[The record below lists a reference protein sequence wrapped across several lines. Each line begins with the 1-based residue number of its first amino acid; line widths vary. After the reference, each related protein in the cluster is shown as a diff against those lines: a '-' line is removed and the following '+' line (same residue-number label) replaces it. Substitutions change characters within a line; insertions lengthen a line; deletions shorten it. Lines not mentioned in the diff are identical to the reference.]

1 MQKKKHAPGKRT
13 YFVTH
18 ISVLALLTA
27 IVLTANLLMTN
38 WDSVMTEF
46 FGSVGGMEIT
56 AQAGDFVS
64 DYDGPEAIRAAQQDF
79 NDRLVRESVVMLK
92 NDDAALPLKPGA
104 KLGRHGIPRRPAS

>member
-1 MQKKKHAPGKRT
+1 MQKKKNAPGKRT

-56 AQAGDFVS
+56 A
-64 DYDGPEAIRAAQQDF
+64 
-79 NDRLVRESVVMLK
+79 
-92 NDDAALPLKPGA
+92 
-104 KLGRHGIPRRPAS
+104 